1 MPPHAS
7 LVPAMALI
15 QHPTARGLPGSLQL
29 IRGLQGPR
37 ASMQMMVSVFISEME
52 VGSALP
58 WGVRRWQA
66 SLAVAMGRWQVDGDV
81 RACVLIFLAR
91 PDSLCLLSA
100 GPLWA
105 W

>member
-7 LVPAMALI
+7 LVSAMFLI
-15 QHPTARGLPGSLQL
+15 QHPTARGLSGSLQV
-29 IRGLQGPR
+29 IRDVQGSR

-52 VGSALP
+52 VGCALP
-58 WGVRRWQA
+58 WGVQRWQA
-66 SLAVAMGRWQVDGDV
+66 SVAVAMGRWQVDGDV
-81 RACVLIFLAR
+81 RACVLNFLAR
-91 PDSLCLLSA
+91 PGSLCLLSA